1 MGACRMPLL
10 TLAVVVLL
18 LATAGGKLPMT
29 AVGGHEQ
36 ALADPTAER
45 HKSVGE

>member
-18 LATAGGKLPMT
+18 LATADGKLPMT